1 METRI
6 AGEPDDFPCCLLSA
20 IALHEQFL
28 TLSPIRRPMPNWL
41 LPENIADVLPSE
53 ARKIEELRRQ
63 VLDHFRLYGY
73 ELVMPP
79 MLEYLESLLTGAG
92 QDADLRTFKLV
103 DQLSGRT
110 MGIRA
115 DMTTQVA
122 RIDAHLLNR
131 ASVTRLCYAGSVL
144 QTRPSGLHATREPL
158 QIGAEIYGHA
168 GLEADAE
175 IQQLAL
181 ASLRLAGFKKVRLDL
196 CHVGVLQAIIA
207 GDAQAS
213 RQAPQLFAL
222 LQAKDMPDL
231 EAVSVDFAPATRSAL
246 LALPGLYGDVSILDK
261 ARKILPALPGIA
273 KALDEL
279 QVLVGLA
286 ADADV
291 IIDLAD
297 LRGYHYH
304 SGVMFAAYVPGLPN
318 AVARGGRYDHVG
330 EAFGRARPATGFSM
344 DLRELARLMPS
355 AERKPAVRAPWGTDP
370 GLQQKITELR
380 EAGEVVIQSLPG
392 HDNDLD
398 EFDCD
403 RAVVCHNGN
412 WIIQNL
418 G

>member
-1 METRI
+1 VQIRI

-92 QDADLRTFKLV
+92 QDTDLRTFKLV

-231 EAVSVDFAPATRSAL
+231 EAVSIDFAPATRSAL

-279 QVLVGLA
+279 QVLVELA

-344 DLRELARLMPS
+344 DLRELARLMPG
-355 AERKPAVRAPWGTDP
+355 AERKPAVRAPWGTEP

>member
-1 METRI
+1 
-6 AGEPDDFPCCLLSA
+6 
-20 IALHEQFL
+20 
-28 TLSPIRRPMPNWL
+28 MPNWL

-92 QDADLRTFKLV
+92 QDTDLRTFKLV
-103 DQLSGRT
+103 DQMSGRT

-144 QTRPSGLHATREPL
+144 ETRPSGLHATREPL

-175 IQQLAL
+175 IQ
-181 ASLRLAGFKKVRLDL
+181 RLAGFKKVRLDL
-196 CHVGVLQAIIA
+196 CHVGVLRAIIA
-207 GDAQAS
+207 EDKQAS
-213 RQAPQLFAL
+213 AMASQLFAL
-222 LQAKDMPDL
+222 LQAKDIPDL
-231 EAVSVDFAPATRSAL
+231 EAVSVNFAPATRKAL
-246 LALPGLYGDVSILDK
+246 LALPGLYGDLSVLGR
-261 ARKILPALPGIA
+261 ARAILPPLPGIA
-273 KALDEL
+273 SALDEL
-279 QVLVGLA
+279 QVLVELA
-286 ADADV
+286 AGADV

-344 DLRELARLMPS
+344 DLRELARLMPG
-355 AERKPAVRAPWGTDP
+355 AGRMPAIRAPWGTEP
-370 GLQQKITELR
+370 GLQQKITGLR
-380 EAGEVVIQSLPG
+380 EAGEIVIQSLPG

-403 RAVVCHNGN
+403 RVVVCHNGN
-412 WIIQNL
+412 WIIQKL